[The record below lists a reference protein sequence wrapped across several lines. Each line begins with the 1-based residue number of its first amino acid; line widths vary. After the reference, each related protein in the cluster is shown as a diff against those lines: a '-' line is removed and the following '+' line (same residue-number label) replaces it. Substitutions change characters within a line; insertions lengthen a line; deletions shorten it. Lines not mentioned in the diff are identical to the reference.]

1 LRPCIGSVL
10 DQKDVDLE
18 LVVADNANTDET
30 GAVLAEFAGDRRLR
44 IVRHTTV
51 QSVTDNWMSALE
63 ASRGDYLVMIGDD
76 DCLLPQ
82 YFDSIARLIERYDRP
97 DCIAYNGYSYV
108 FPGAIGTGARS
119 YYADPHFHFEA
130 RLAEGELPPEYRR
143 KVLTDMFRFLVRYP
157 LNLQL
162 TTFSREAVS
171 RVPAPFFRQPFPD
184 HFAINSLLLKART
197 VVYAPMKLVVIG
209 VSPKSFGH
217 FVYGG
222 DQSHGMTYLGS
233 TSRFG
238 GKLEGNEL
246 LNSMYDWLE
255 LLRRAYPPE
264 LGGVTVD
271 RGAYIRRQ
279 VAYWLLQYRHQAISS
294 AELRRRVRKLTF
306 GDWWLLFGTPLD
318 AASWGRLR
326 RLSSLL
332 SKDPARGQW
341 PGLRPLPGVS
351 GIREF
356 VAWLG
361 ADDANSHPARPPSGS
376 G

>member
-1 LRPCIGSVL
+1 VL
-10 DQKDVDLE
+10 GQQDVDLE
-18 LVVADNANTDET
+18 LIVADNANTDET

-82 YFDSIARLIERYDRP
+82 YFDSMTGLIERHDQP

-108 FPGAIGTGARS
+108 FPGAIDAGAGS

-130 RLAEGELPPEYRR
+130 KLAEGELDPMYRR
-143 KVLTDMFRFLVRYP
+143 KALTDMFRFLVRYP

-162 TTFSREAVS
+162 TTFSREAVL

-184 HFAINSLLLKART
+184 HFAINSLLLRARR

-209 VSPKSFGH
+209 ISPKSFGH

-233 TSRFG
+233 TSGFG
-238 GKLEGNEL
+238 GKVEGNEL

-255 LLRRAYPPE
+255 LLRRAYPGE

-279 VAYWLLQYRHQAISS
+279 VAYWLLQYRHHAISVGD
-294 AELRRRVRKLTF
+294 LRRRAGQLAP

-318 AASWGRLR
+318 AASWGRVT

-332 SKDPARGQW
+332 RKDRARGQL
-341 PGLRPLPGVS
+341 PGLKPLPGVT
-351 GIREF
+351 GISEF

-361 ADDANSHPARPPSGS
+361 AADAKSHPARPPNSSG
-376 G
+376 